1 MKEKDINELIKILK
15 GIMQKEIIK
24 VKILM
29 KNNIIFMLCLL
40 LSISIIQG
48 SEASTTWQTKAE
60 NNLSDYFNNN
70 DIDAEL
76 YLDGK
81 VVKLREFQ
89 LLLHT

>member
-1 MKEKDINELIKILK
+1 
-15 GIMQKEIIK
+15 
-24 VKILM
+24 
-29 KNNIIFMLCLL
+29 MLCLL

-48 SEASTTWQTKAE
+48 SEASPTWQTKAE

-89 LLLHT
+89 LDDPQNKIVILFNHGTRRWKESQECNLPPNWT